1 MDNLCFLGLV
11 IVFPP
16 MKNAPGEN
24 PAFEA
29 REAEVLLSLG
39 SDIIKG
45 IPIKTLQQALSGD
58 EKAKT
63 RASGCVIRS
72 AWDYVERLKG
82 EPVVD
87 AVTDPEVRAIIDR
100 FDQLRE
106 EVHQAIAS
114 QEWERALVASQA
126 IVVEVIEE
134 CSRKYQEMGCPL
146 DLHDLDDF
154 MTRMGLPPVI
164 EKPAFEAR
172 EADVLLS
179 LGSDMLNAV
188 PIEILRSIV
197 NGDVDFSKEESIEI
211 LIESDWGIPSVFERI
226 AEYEGEVVDAVTD
239 PEIRAIV
246 DRFDQ
251 LREEVHQAISV
262 QEWERALVASEA
274 IEREVIDECSR
285 RYEEMGCPVG

>member
-134 CSRKYQEMGCPL
+134 CSRRYQAMGCPL
-146 DLHDLDDF
+146 
-154 MTRMGLPPVI
+154 G
-164 EKPAFEAR
+164 
-172 EADVLLS
+172 
-179 LGSDMLNAV
+179 
-188 PIEILRSIV
+188 
-197 NGDVDFSKEESIEI
+197 
-211 LIESDWGIPSVFERI
+211 
-226 AEYEGEVVDAVTD
+226 
-239 PEIRAIV
+239 
-246 DRFDQ
+246 
-251 LREEVHQAISV
+251 
-262 QEWERALVASEA
+262 
-274 IEREVIDECSR
+274 
-285 RYEEMGCPVG
+285 